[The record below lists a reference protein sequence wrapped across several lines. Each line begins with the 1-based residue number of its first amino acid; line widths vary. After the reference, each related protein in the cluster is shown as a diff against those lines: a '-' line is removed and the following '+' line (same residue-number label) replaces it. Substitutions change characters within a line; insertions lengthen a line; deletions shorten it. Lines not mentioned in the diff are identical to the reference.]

1 MELPKVSESEVWHYA
16 EQSVSFGNRY
26 SGSQEIRKYA
36 EWIRETAARS
46 EKFNVYAQKLR
57 EQTPAGEILFENII
71 AEIPGKSGDFII
83 VAAHYDI
90 KRFRFLRNFQG
101 ANDGASGVAAL
112 LGMISALQNYG
123 EIPPCGIR
131 FVFFDGEECIDAYG
145 PSDGLHGSRH
155 LASEWEKNGLL
166 KKCRAMIL
174 LDMIGDRNLTL
185 TIPKNSTDS
194 LIQKALKL
202 ARETGFNG
210 KCTVLKSEILDDHVP
225 FLEKGVPSINFIDF
239 EYGPNNAFWH
249 TEQDTLDKISASS
262 IKKTADLAL
271 GLCWDIAE
279 S

>member
-1 MELPKVSESEVWHYA
+1 M
-16 EQSVSFGNRY
+16 
-26 SGSQEIRKYA
+26 
-36 EWIRETAARS
+36 
-46 EKFNVYAQKLR
+46 
-57 EQTPAGEILFENII
+57 
-71 AEIPGKSGDFII
+71 
-83 VAAHYDI
+83 
-90 KRFRFLRNFQG
+90 
-101 ANDGASGVAAL
+101 
-112 LGMISALQNYG
+112 
-123 EIPPCGIR
+123 
-131 FVFFDGEECIDAYG
+131 
-145 PSDGLHGSRH
+145 
-155 LASEWEKNGLL
+155 L
-166 KKCRAMIL
+166 KKCRGLIL

-225 FLEKGVPSINFIDF
+225 FLEKGVPSIDFIDF